1 MRTFVI
7 GLICTVSLCLGT
19 PAAGQMATERTLR
32 LAFNADG
39 TVDLAAQNVSAREIL
54 AEWARLCGCHVVNAE
69 RLTGGAIMLPLQFE
83 RASQSAVLQSLLRQ
97 AAGYVLTPRRAASQ
111 SASNYETIFIL
122 PTSNPTTAA
131 YVPPPANSSALV
143 PTRGVPDDELPPVVP
158 IPNGTAAPPQSMP
171 SGPATSNP
179 FGSRSSAPS
188 VYAPGSS
195 GAPGTSMPLVG
206 APGTVTT
213 APPAP
218 MPYPGG
224 PGPLPPGAAVP
235 IIAVPPPGQ

>member
-7 GLICTVSLCLGT
+7 GLTFGLTFCFGT
-19 PAAGQMATERTLR
+19 QATAQMSTERTLR
-32 LAFNADG
+32 LAFNIDG
-39 TVDLAAQNVSAREIL
+39 TVDLTAQNVSARDIL

-97 AAGYVLTPRRAASQ
+97 AAGYVLTPRRATSQ

-122 PTSNPTTAA
+122 PTSSPTTAA
-131 YVPPPANSSALV
+131 YVPPPASNSVMV

-158 IPNGTAAPPQSMP
+158 IPNATAAPPQNM
-171 SGPATSNP
+171 PATSTASNP
-179 FGSRSSAPS
+179 FGSRTSAPS
-188 VYAPGSS
+188 VYAPGS
-195 GAPGTSMPLVG
+195 GTPGMPSPTVG
-206 APGTVTT
+206 APGSVTP

>member
-7 GLICTVSLCLGT
+7 GLTLALALCIGA
-19 PAAGQMATERTLR
+19 PATGQISTDRTLR

-39 TVDLAAQNVSAREIL
+39 SVNLAAQNVSVREIL

-97 AAGYVLTPRRAASQ
+97 AAGYVLTPRRAAAQ
-111 SASNYETIFIL
+111 SASHYETIFIL
-122 PTSNPTTAA
+122 PTSNPTAAA
-131 YVPPPANSSALV
+131 YVPPPASNSVMV

-158 IPNGTAAPPQSMP
+158 IPNPTAVPPQNMP
-171 SGPATSNP
+171 PAPGTSNP
-179 FGSRSSAPS
+179 FGSRTSAPS
-188 VYAPGSS
+188 VYAPGTGS
-195 GAPGTSMPLVG
+195 PGMSLPTVG
-206 APGTVTT
+206 APGTVTS